1 MTADDADGGSA
12 ERDKRSLFDM
22 PVGERS
28 APGQETDP
36 SFELTCDGIGL
47 AIYSTSS

>member
-22 PVGERS
+22 PVGRNQRQ
-28 APGQETDP
+28 GRKR
-36 SFELTCDGIGL
+36 IGL
-47 AIYSTSS
+47 LN